1 MTGQGDLVQ
10 VEIFGERYT
19 LRGLRG
25 EDSAYTIRVAQYVDQ
40 QIHEV
45 AGGTAVLSVKVAV
58 LASLNIADAFLKLEE
73 RVKKEETAA
82 AARVQEMEAEL
93 DAAIKQKPLP
103 GGPQE

>member
-1 MTGQGDLVQ
+1 MGQGDLVQ

-25 EDSAYTIRVAQYVDQ
+25 EDSAYTQQVARYVDQ

-45 AGGTAVLSVKVAV
+45 AGGTAVLSVKTAV

-73 RVKKEETAA
+73 RIKKEETAA
-82 AARVQEMEAEL
+82 AAKVQELEAEL
-93 DAAIKQKPLP
+93 DEVITRKPSP
-103 GGPQE
+103 GGPKK